1 MFSYNPEF
9 IALGSVIED
18 FLNPDMVLIGS
29 SSKEAE
35 KDIRAIYK
43 NFVLEKKISSMSLIS
58 SEITKISL
66 NSFVTLKIS
75 FANTLMRLCD
85 KFENAS
91 PYDVTN
97 ALGKDRRISKYYFKP
112 GLPFAGPCFPRDNEA
127 LNYFQDLIGK
137 KNKFITNATIQSNK
151 EHINFLNKKILS
163 FIKKNNYKK
172 VLIYGLSFKP
182 NTSLAE
188 RSYSLDLINIFK
200 LNKIKFKIYEKNI
213 NYNDKIYKNLR
224 KFHN

>member
-1 MFSYNPEF
+1 
-9 IALGSVIED
+9 
-18 FLNPDMVLIGS
+18 
-29 SSKEAE
+29 
-35 KDIRAIYK
+35 
-43 NFVLEKKISSMSLIS
+43 MSLIG

-151 EHINFLNKKILS
+151 DIS
-163 FIKKNNYKK
+163 
-172 VLIYGLSFKP
+172 
-182 NTSLAE
+182 
-188 RSYSLDLINIFK
+188 IF
-200 LNKIKFKIYEKNI
+200 
-213 NYNDKIYKNLR
+213 
-224 KFHN
+224 